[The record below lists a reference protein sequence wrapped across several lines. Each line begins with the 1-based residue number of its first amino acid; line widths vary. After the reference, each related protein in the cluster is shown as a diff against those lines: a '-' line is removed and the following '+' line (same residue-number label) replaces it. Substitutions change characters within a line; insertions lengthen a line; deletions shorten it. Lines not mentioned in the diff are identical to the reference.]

1 MSIRN
6 LDALFRPSSIALIGA
21 SRRPGTVGAVLARNL
36 FAGGFDGPVMPV
48 NPEARSI
55 GSALAYASVA
65 DLPVTPDLAV
75 IATPPATVPGLI
87 AELGARGTRAAVVV
101 TAGFGAGPGQIDGAA
116 LRQAMLDAA
125 KPHLLR
131 VLGPNCLGLM
141 APHHGVNASFAH
153 ISPLPGD
160 LAFVSQSG
168 AIATAVLDWA
178 THRGIG
184 FSHIVSLGD
193 MADVDFGDMLDWLA
207 ADGRTRA
214 ILLYVEAVTYARK
227 FMSAG
232 RIAAR
237 TKPVV
242 VIKAGRTEAAAR
254 AAASHT
260 GALAGSDAVYDAA
273 FRRAGMLRV
282 FDLAELFDAV
292 ETLASRLHVDGD
304 RLAIMTNGGG
314 AGVLATEA
322 LGKSGGTMAELAAGT
337 KARLDAALPP
347 TWSHGNP
354 VDIVGDATGE
364 RYARALDAMLA
375 DPGKD
380 AVLVMNC
387 PTAVADPIEAARAVV
402 RSVDEAATRDGVRP
416 PVLTCWLGEGAAAA
430 ARRLFAENLIPSYAT
445 PGQAARAFMHLA
457 RYRRNQKL
465 LMETPPALPQDFA
478 PDPVAA
484 KAVIAA
490 ALAEGRT
497 MLTEPEA
504 KQVLEAYR
512 IPVVRTRSVAADATA
527 AAEAAASFPG
537 PVALKILSP
546 DITHKSDLGGV
557 RLNLQGAEQV
567 RAAAVEML
575 ATIGKAAPDARRC
588 GFTVQEMAR
597 KPDAHELILGIGQDR
612 LFGPTILFGHGGTAV
627 EVLRDSAVALPPLNG
642 VLARDLMARTRV
654 WRLLQGYRARPKADL
669 DAVVLTLMKLS
680 QLAADLSEVA
690 ELDINPLLADG
701 QGVLALDARI
711 RVQPPLPP
719 GTPRFAIRPYPQHL
733 VQHLTLRD
741 GQAVTLRPVRPEDE
755 PAMRDMLQQSSPD
768 DIRLRFFGPMRKF
781 DHEFAARLT
790 QIDYDREM
798 ALVAE
803 AEEGGRAVLLGAV
816 RIIADPDNIAAEY
829 GIMVRSDLKG
839 QGLGY
844 RLMTEIIAYARSRKL
859 ARIFGEVLR
868 ENTTMLRM
876 VDELGFVREDVPE
889 EPGLVRVTI
898 VLDA

>member
-1 MSIRN
+1 MSVRN
-6 LDALFRPSSIALIGA
+6 LDALFRPGSIAVIGA
-21 SRRPGTVGAVLARNL
+21 SRRPGSVGAVVARNL

-48 NPEARSI
+48 NPKAQSI
-55 GSALAYASVA
+55 GSTLAYASVA
-65 DLPVTPDLAV
+65 ELPVPPDLAV

-101 TAGFGAGPGQIDGAA
+101 TAGFGEGDGQVEGTA
-116 LRQAMLDAA
+116 LRQAMLEAA
-125 KPHLLR
+125 RPHLLR

-153 ISPLPGD
+153 IAPLPGD

-184 FSHIVSLGD
+184 FSHVVSLGD

-214 ILLYVEAVTYARK
+214 ILLYVEAITHARK
-227 FMSAG
+227 FMSAA

-304 RLAIMTNGGG
+304 RLAILTNGGG
-314 AGVLATEA
+314 TGVLATEA
-322 LGKSGGTMAELAAGT
+322 LGESGGTMATISAET
-337 KARLDAALPP
+337 MARLEATLPR
-347 TWSHGNP
+347 TWSRGNP
-354 VDIVGDATGE
+354 VDIIGDATGE
-364 RYARALDAMLA
+364 RYARALDAMLG

-387 PTAVADPIEAARAVV
+387 PTAVADPIDAAQAVV
-402 RSVDEAATRDGVRP
+402 RSVEEAAVRDGRRP

-430 ARRLFAENLIPSYAT
+430 ARRLFAEHRIPSYAT
-445 PGQAARAFMHLA
+445 PGQAVRAFMHLA
-457 RYRRNQKL
+457 RYRRNQTL
-465 LMETPPALPQDFA
+465 LMETPPALSQDFA
-478 PDPVAA
+478 PDPAA
-484 KAVIAA
+484 ARAVIAA

-497 MLTEPEA
+497 MLTEPES
-504 KQVLEAYR
+504 KQVLDAYR
-512 IPVVRTRSVAADATA
+512 IPVVRTRSVAADPDA
-527 AAEAAASFPG
+527 AAEAAAGFSG
-537 PVALKILSP
+537 AVALKILSP

-567 RAAAVEML
+567 RAAAREML
-575 ATIGKAAPDARRC
+575 ATICKAAPEARLL

-597 KPDAHELILGIGQDR
+597 KSDAHELILGIGQDR

-627 EVLRDSAVALPPLNG
+627 EVLRDSAVALPPLNT

-654 WRLLQGYRARPKADL
+654 WHLLQGYRARPRADL
-669 DAVVLTLMKLS
+669 DAIAFILVKLS
-680 QLAADLSEVA
+680 QLAADLSEVV

-701 QGVLALDARI
+701 DGVMALDARI
-711 RVQPPLPP
+711 RVQAPLPP

-733 VQHLTLRD
+733 VQRLTLRD
-741 GQAVTLRPVRPEDE
+741 GRDFTLRPVRPEDE
-755 PAMRDMLQQSSPD
+755 PAMREMLQRSSAE
-768 DIRLRFFGPMRKF
+768 DIRLRFFGPMRL
-781 DHEFAARLT
+781 DHDFAARLT

-803 AEEGGRAVLLGAV
+803 AEEGGRLVLLGTV
-816 RIIADPDNIAAEY
+816 RIVADPDNVAAEY
-829 GIMVRSDLKG
+829 GIMVRTDLKG

-844 RLMTEIIAYARSRKL
+844 RLMTEIIAYARSRGL
-859 ARIFGEVLR
+859 ARISGEILH
-868 ENTTMLRM
+868 ENATMLRM
-876 VDELGFVREDVPE
+876 AEELGFERETVPD
-889 EPGLVRVTI
+889 EPELVRVTI
-898 VLDA
+898 GLGA

>member
-1 MSIRN
+1 MSVRN
-6 LDALFRPSSIALIGA
+6 LDALFRPSSIAVIGA
-21 SRRPGTVGAVLARNL
+21 SRRAGSVGAVVARNL

-48 NPEARSI
+48 NPNAQSI
-55 GSALAYASVA
+55 GSTLAYRSVA
-65 DLPVTPDLAV
+65 ELPVTPDLAV

-101 TAGFGAGPGQIDGAA
+101 TAGFGEGDSQAEGAA
-116 LRQAMLDAA
+116 LRQVMLDAA
-125 KPHLLR
+125 RPHLLR

-153 ISPLPGD
+153 IAPLPGVI
-160 LAFVSQSG
+160 AFVSQSG

-184 FSHIVSLGD
+184 FSHVVSLGD

-214 ILLYVEAVTYARK
+214 ILLYVEAVTHARK
-227 FMSAG
+227 FMSAA

-242 VIKAGRTEAAAR
+242 VIKGGRTEAAAR

-292 ETLASRLHVDGD
+292 ETLASRLHVEGD
-304 RLAIMTNGGG
+304 RLAILTNGGG
-314 AGVLATEA
+314 TGVLATEA
-322 LGKSGGTMAELAAGT
+322 LDDAGGTMAALTAET
-337 KARLDAALPP
+337 MARLEVALPR
-347 TWSHGNP
+347 TWSRGNP
-354 VDIVGDATGE
+354 VDIIGDATGE

-380 AVLVMNC
+380 AVLAMNC
-387 PTAVADPIEAARAVV
+387 PTAVADPIDAAQAVV
-402 RSVDEAATRDGVRP
+402 RSVEAAATRDGRRP

-430 ARRLFAENLIPSYAT
+430 ARRLFAEHRIPSYAT

-457 RYRRNQKL
+457 RYRRNQAL

-478 PDPVAA
+478 PDPAA
-484 KAVIAA
+484 ARAVIAA
-490 ALAEGRT
+490 ALAEGRA
-497 MLTEPEA
+497 MLTEPES

-512 IPVVRTRSVAADATA
+512 IPVVRTCSVAADPDA
-527 AAEAAASFPG
+527 AADAASGFQG
-537 PVALKILSP
+537 PVALKVLSP

-557 RLNLQGAEQV
+557 RLNLEGAEQV
-567 RAAAVEML
+567 RAAAREML
-575 ATIGKAAPDARRC
+575 VTIGKAAPEARLL
-588 GFTVQEMAR
+588 GFTVQDMAR
-597 KPDAHELILGIGQDR
+597 KPGAHELILGIGQDR

-627 EVLRDSAVALPPLNG
+627 EVLRDTAVALPPLNA

-654 WRLLQGYRARPKADL
+654 WLLLQGYRARPRADL
-669 DAVVLTLMKLS
+669 DAAAFTLVKLS
-680 QLAADLSEVA
+680 QLAADLSEVV
-690 ELDINPLLADG
+690 ELDINPLLADED
-701 QGVLALDARI
+701 GVVALDARI

-733 VQHLTLRD
+733 VQHLALRD
-741 GQAVTLRPVRPEDE
+741 GRTFTLRPVRPEDE
-755 PAMRDMLQQSSPD
+755 PAMREMLQRSSPE
-768 DIRLRFFGPMRKF
+768 DIRLRFFGPMRL
-781 DHEFAARLT
+781 DHDFAARLT

-803 AEEGGRAVLLGAV
+803 EAEDGRPVLLGTV
-816 RIIADPDNIAAEY
+816 RIVADPDNVAAEY

-844 RLMTEIIAYARSRKL
+844 RMMTEVIAYARSRGL
-859 ARIFGEVLR
+859 ARISGEILR
-868 ENTTMLRM
+868 ENATMLRM
-876 VDELGFVREDVPE
+876 AEELGFKRETVPD

-898 VLDA
+898 SLGA